1 MGAGSYNS
9 QTRYYRAVNNG
20 YYTKSRDEIFVEKE
34 LHKDMDPNGVT
45 LRESRDSEEHPE
57 SLAIIIALDVTGS
70 MGHIPHDFVKDGL
83 PLMIDKLIQSG
94 IEHPQV
100 MFVAVGDHFVDN
112 SPLQISQFESNDE
125 LLDQWLTKVHI
136 ESGGGGN
143 GGESYGLVH
152 LFASQSTSIDCWEK
166 RKQKGYLFTIGNEPV
181 HKNYGSQYI
190 KNIIGNGDIGDKQ
203 ITELISDA
211 QKTYNVYHISV
222 NRQYADWDEL
232 LGENSLVIDDYQEI
246 PSLIAQTINNTVEKS
261 VKEVENTVLKDVEFL

>member
-9 QTRYYRAVNNG
+9 QTRYHRAVNNG
-20 YYTKSRDEIFVEKE
+20 YYTKSRDEIFVEKK

-100 MFVAVGDHFVDN
+100 MFVAVGDHFVDD

-181 HKNYGSQYI
+181 HKNYGRQYI
-190 KNIIGNGDIGDKQ
+190 KNITGNGDIGDKQ

-222 NRQYADWDEL
+222 IRQYADWDEL
-232 LGENSLVIDDYQEI
+232 LGENSLVIDDYQKI
-246 PSLIAQTINNTVEKS
+246 PSLIAQTINNTVGKS
-261 VKEVENTVLKDVEFL
+261 VKEIESTVLKDIEIL